1 MNQYNIWNQSAS
13 KSQTAPQHILPSSEG
28 NFGSINHNQHPQQQQ
43 QPGFANA
50 PASSPP
56 DQSSLSP
63 DALIARLNGLP
74 TSSNY
79 TNFIQSLDNPSV
91 TQPYSDFDYDSHS
104 NYSFHLPLELQGG
117 VSSINSRRPS
127 FAAEQTYTHTNSA
140 QNFMAQ
146 PQFSLERFAQSNN
159 FQMSQGNAQNTA
171 SFDFRSR
178 RPSIQINSNYTT
190 EHASPHPQQPHLN
203 QQLLNQQQQ
212 HQQHQIPNETSQF
225 YQHHPQ
231 QPQPH
236 HQDQGSRQGFNNFD
250 KNGFQSYGNGNSA
263 PQYQKQKQHQQS
275 QQQFQQ
281 HQHIAGGTLELEN
294 GLLLNNG
301 VIVSSPALQQAF
313 AKTKN
318 YFCAES
324 ALSLYDD
331 LCKKS
336 AEIPFLQKV
345 ILNLKKLNNMFSLI
359 KPVVLVLTKS
369 GKYEIL
375 SIPANSN
382 IRLQKNDVVIV
393 DGDRGKDLV
402 YVLAPSITLDV
413 AILINYLKKR
423 QHSKSISYGGTVQNN
438 SGISNTVTDL
448 VKGQGILDEETQFQ
462 IPTKQV
468 LRFATYQEISNLQF
482 KLIEEIKSFKTSL
495 LKISNQPLL
504 NGNLTI
510 LNSEYQFDQ
519 KKLTFFYY
527 SNQRLDFRNLIKELF
542 KIYKTRIWLCAVP
555 KPEGQVTTELSNDVG
570 IEDCLIDDFHVRSFA
585 NTLSELLAGA

>member
-13 KSQTAPQHILPSSEG
+13 NSQTARQHILPSSEG

-178 RPSIQINSNYTT
+178 P
-190 EHASPHPQQPHLN
+190 
-203 QQLLNQQQQ
+203 
-212 HQQHQIPNETSQF
+212 
-225 YQHHPQ
+225 
-231 QPQPH
+231 
-236 HQDQGSRQGFNNFD
+236 
-250 KNGFQSYGNGNSA
+250 
-263 PQYQKQKQHQQS
+263 
-275 QQQFQQ
+275 
-281 HQHIAGGTLELEN
+281 
-294 GLLLNNG
+294 
-301 VIVSSPALQQAF
+301 LQQAF